1 MSSTEDVIKRILAL
15 KPTLTREAVERL
27 IQEEKAKAAGL
38 LTDEAAA
45 HLVASN
51 LGMDG
56 AGERIEAKLKI
67 GALTSGLN
75 DVSLTGRVLHVF
87 LPPRTFQRADGRQG
101 KVLRMLIG
109 DATGIVAVV
118 FWDDKADHIVASKV
132 SRGKIIRVLH
142 GYSRERQGTGEVEIN
157 VGNRGTVYM
166 EPLDAVDAEFPQM
179 DSFFKTPAQISAT
192 GAVNVEGVIMGRSPP
207 TTFKRKDG
215 TDGKVARLNLEEG
228 GRQIT
233 AVLWDDKVDE
243 AAKWGDGTR
252 VRIIG
257 ANSKVRQ
264 GGGFEVHLNRG
275 SEVEVL
281 EEGVLPKEPLSMWS
295 KIGEL
300 RDGMRS
306 VSVAGRVLSVNE
318 PREFTKKDG
327 TKGRVAS
334 VVLEDETGIVR
345 LSLWDDDVNALGDMP
360 VGTVVAVENGYTRAG
375 FGNTIDL
382 NVGRLGTMK
391 INPDGVTVEK
401 IDAAER
407 VTQIK
412 NLQEGQKNVTVEGQ
426 LLDDPVSREVNTM
439 RGPTNVV
446 SFRVDDGSG
455 EARISLWRE
464 HGKAVEDLT
473 AGARIRLENCN
484 IREPFD
490 ELMQV
495 TSTQF
500 TRITVLKK

>member
-1 MSSTEDVIKRILAL
+1 MSSTEDVIKRILIL
-15 KPTLTREAVERL
+15 KPNLTREAVERL
-27 IQEEKAKAAGL
+27 IQEEKVKAAGL

-51 LGMDG
+51 LGMDS

-75 DVSLTGRVLHVF
+75 DVSLTGRVLHIF
-87 LPPRTFQRADGRQG
+87 PPRTFQRADGRQG

-118 FWDDKADHIVASKV
+118 FWDEKADHIVVSKV

-142 GYSRERQGTGEVEIN
+142 GYSRERQGTGEVEVN

-166 EPLDAVDAEFPQM
+166 EPLDAVDSEFPQRE
-179 DSFFKTPAQISAT
+179 SFFKTPGQISAT

-207 TTFKRKDG
+207 STFARKDG
-215 TDGKVARLNLEEG
+215 TEGKVARLALEEG

-233 AVLWDDKVDE
+233 VVLWDEKVDE
-243 AAKWGDGTR
+243 VGKLNDGTR

-257 ANSKVRQ
+257 ANSKIRQ
-264 GGGFEVHLNRG
+264 GGGFEVHLNRS
-275 SEVEVL
+275 SEVEVI
-281 EEGVLPKEPLSMWS
+281 EEGVLPNEPLSQWS
-295 KIGEL
+295 KIAEL

-306 VSVAGRVLSVNE
+306 VSVAGKVTSIGE
-318 PREFTKKDG
+318 PREFTRKDG

-334 VVLEDETGIVR
+334 VVLEDETGVIR
-345 LSLWDDDVNALGDMP
+345 LSLWDDDVNALSDMP

-375 FGNTIDL
+375 YSNSTDL
-382 NVGRLGTMK
+382 NVGRFGSLK
-391 INPDGVTVEK
+391 INPANVHVETL
-401 IDAAER
+401 DAADR
-407 VTQIK
+407 VTEIRD
-412 NLQEGQKNVTVEGQ
+412 LREGQKNITVEGQ
-426 LLDDPVSREVNTM
+426 LLDDPISREVNTM

-446 SFRVDDGSG
+446 SFRVDDGTG

-464 HGKAVEDLT
+464 HSKAVEGLT

-490 ELMQV
+490 GLMQV

-500 TRITVLKK
+500 TRVTVLKK

>member
-1 MSSTEDVIKRILAL
+1 MSATEDVIKRILAV
-15 KPTLTREAVERL
+15 KPNLTREAVERL
-27 IQEEKAKAAGL
+27 IQEEKTKASGL

-75 DVSLTGRVLHVF
+75 DVSLTGRVLHLF
-87 LPPRTFQRADGRQG
+87 PSRTFQRADGRQG

-118 FWDDKADHIVASKV
+118 FWDDKADHIIASKV
-132 SRGKIIRVLH
+132 TRGKIIRVLH
-142 GYSRERQGTGEVEIN
+142 GYSRERQGSGEVEVN
-157 VGNRGTVYM
+157 VGNRGSVYM
-166 EPLDAVDAEFPQM
+166 EPLDVVDSEFPQM
-179 DSFFKTPAQISAT
+179 DSFFKTPGQISAI
-192 GAVNVEGVIMGRSPP
+192 GAINVEGVIMGRSPQS
-207 TTFKRKDG
+207 TFTRKDG
-215 TDGKVARLNLEEG
+215 TEGKVVRLTLEEG

-233 AVLWDDKVDE
+233 AVLWDEKVEE
-243 AAKWGDGTR
+243 AAKLSDGTR

-257 ANSKVRQ
+257 ANAKVRQ
-264 GGGFEVHLNRG
+264 GGGFEIHLNRN

-281 EEGVLPKEPLSMWS
+281 EEGVLPHEPLNQWS

-300 RDGMRS
+300 KDGMRS
-306 VSVAGRVLSVNE
+306 VSVAGKVTSVGE
-318 PREFTKKDG
+318 PREFTRKDG

-334 VVLEDETGIVR
+334 VVLEDETGVIR
-345 LSLWDDDVNALGDMP
+345 LSLWDDDVNALSDMP
-360 VGTVVAVENGYTRAG
+360 IGTIVAVENGYTRAG
-375 FGNTIDL
+375 YGNSTDL

-391 INPDGVTVEK
+391 INPPEVQIE
-401 IDAAER
+401 ILDAADR
-407 VTQIK
+407 ITQIK
-412 NLQEGQKNVTVEGQ
+412 DLKEGQKNITVEGQ
-426 LLDDPVSREVNTM
+426 LLDDPISREVNTM
-439 RGPTNVV
+439 RGPTNVM
-446 SFRVDDGSG
+446 SFRVDDGTG

-464 HGKAVEDLT
+464 HGKAVEGLT
-473 AGARIRLENCN
+473 AGARILLENCN

-490 ELMQV
+490 GLMQV

-500 TRITVLKK
+500 TRIKVLKK

>member
-1 MSSTEDVIKRILAL
+1 MSSTEDVIKRILAV
-15 KPTLTREAVERL
+15 KPTLTREIVERL
-27 IQEEKAKAAGL
+27 IQEEKGKAAGL

-45 HLVASN
+45 HLVASS

-56 AGERIEAKLKI
+56 AGEKIEAKLKI

-75 DVSLTGRVLHVF
+75 DVSLTGRVLNIYA
-87 LPPRTFQRADGRQG
+87 PRTFQRADGRQG

-109 DATGIVAVV
+109 DATGMVAVV

-132 SRGKIIRVLH
+132 TKGKIIRVLH
-142 GYSRERQGTGEVEIN
+142 GYSRERQGTGEIEVN
-157 VGNRGTVYM
+157 VGNRGSVYM
-166 EPLDAVDAEFPQM
+166 EPLDVVDSEFPQM
-179 DSFFKTPAQISAT
+179 DSFFKTPGQVSAT
-192 GAVNVEGVIMGRSPP
+192 GAVNVEGVIMGRSQP
-207 TTFKRKDG
+207 TTFARKDG
-215 TDGKVARLNLEEG
+215 TEGKVSRLTLEEG

-233 AVLWDDKVDE
+233 VVLWDDKVE
-243 AAKWGDGTR
+243 EVGKLGDGTR
-252 VRIIG
+252 VRIVG

-264 GGGFEVHLNRG
+264 GGGFEIHLNWG
-275 SEVEVL
+275 STVEVL
-281 EEGVLPKEPLSMWS
+281 EEGVLPREPLSMWT

-306 VSVAGRVLSVNE
+306 VSVAGRVLSVNS
-318 PREFTKKDG
+318 PREFARKDG
-327 TKGRVAS
+327 TKGQVAS

-345 LSLWDDDVNALGDMP
+345 LSLWDDDVNALSDMP

-382 NVGRLGTMK
+382 NVGRNGTMK
-391 INPDGVTVEK
+391 INPDGVKVDK
-401 IDAAER
+401 LDAADR

-412 NLQEGQKNVTVEGQ
+412 NLKEGQKNVTVEGQ
-426 LLDDPVSREVNTM
+426 LLDDPISREVNTM

-446 SFRVDDGSG
+446 SFRIDDGSG

-464 HGKAVEDLT
+464 HGKAVEGLT
-473 AGARIRLENCN
+473 AGARIRMENCN

-490 ELMQV
+490 GLMQV
-495 TSTQF
+495 TSTQY
-500 TRITVLKK
+500 TKITVLKK

>member
-1 MSSTEDVIKRILAL
+1 MSSTEDVIKRILAV
-15 KPTLTREAVERL
+15 KPNLTREAVERL

-38 LTDEAAA
+38 LMDEAAA

-75 DVSLTGRVLHVF
+75 DVSLTGRVIQVF
-87 LPPRTFQRADGRQG
+87 PPRTFPRADGRQG
-101 KVLRMLIG
+101 KVLKMLIG

-118 FWDDKADHIVASKV
+118 FWDDKADHIIASKV

-142 GYSRERQGTGEVEIN
+142 GYSRERQGTGEVEVN
-157 VGNRGTVYM
+157 VGNRGSVYM
-166 EPLDAVDAEFPQM
+166 EPLDAVDAEFPNM
-179 DSFFKTPAQISAT
+179 GSFFKTPGQVSST
-192 GAVNVEGVIMGRSPP
+192 GAVNVEGVIMGKSPSS
-207 TTFKRKDG
+207 TFTRKDG
-215 TDGKVARLNLEEG
+215 TEGKVIRLSLEEG

-233 AVLWDDKVDE
+233 AVLWDEKVEE
-243 AAKWGDGTR
+243 AAKLGDGTR

-264 GGGFEVHLNRG
+264 GGGFEVHLNRT
-275 SEVEVL
+275 SEVEIL
-281 EEGVLPKEPLSMWS
+281 EEGVLPLEPLSHWT

-300 RDGMRS
+300 KDGMRG
-306 VSVAGRVLSVNE
+306 VSTAGKVISIGE
-318 PREFTKKDG
+318 PREFTRKDG

-345 LSLWDDDVNALGDMP
+345 LSLWDDDVNSLSDMP
-360 VGTVVAVENGYTRAG
+360 IGAVVAVENGYTRAG
-375 FGNTIDL
+375 YGNSIDL

-391 INPDGVTVEK
+391 INPSDVHVETL
-401 IDAAER
+401 DSADR
-407 VTQIK
+407 VTQISDLK
-412 NLQEGQKNVTVEGQ
+412 EGQNNITVEGQ
-426 LLDDPVSREVNTM
+426 LLDDPISREVNTM

-446 SFRVDDGSG
+446 SFRVDDGTG
-455 EARISLWRE
+455 EARVSLWRE
-464 HGKAVEDLT
+464 HGKAVEGLT
-473 AGARIRLENCN
+473 AGARVRLENCN

-490 ELMQV
+490 GLIQV

-500 TRITVLKK
+500 TRVTVVKK

>member
-1 MSSTEDVIKRILAL
+1 MS
-15 KPTLTREAVERL
+15 
-27 IQEEKAKAAGL
+27 
-38 LTDEAAA
+38 
-45 HLVASN
+45 
-51 LGMDG
+51 
-56 AGERIEAKLKI
+56 
-67 GALTSGLN
+67 
-75 DVSLTGRVLHVF
+75 
-87 LPPRTFQRADGRQG
+87 
-101 KVLRMLIG
+101 
-109 DATGIVAVV
+109 
-118 FWDDKADHIVASKV
+118 
-132 SRGKIIRVLH
+132 
-142 GYSRERQGTGEVEIN
+142 
-157 VGNRGTVYM
+157 
-166 EPLDAVDAEFPQM
+166 
-179 DSFFKTPAQISAT
+179 
-192 GAVNVEGVIMGRSPP
+192 RSPKS
-207 TTFKRKDG
+207 TFTRKDG
-215 TDGKVARLNLEEG
+215 TEGKVARLTIEEG

-233 AVLWDDKVDE
+233 AVLWDEKVEE
-243 AAKWGDGTR
+243 AEKWGDGTR

-264 GGGFEVHLNRG
+264 GGGFEVHLNRS
-275 SEVEVL
+275 SEVEIL
-281 EEGVLPKEPLSMWS
+281 EEGALPHEPVSIWS

-300 RDGMRS
+300 REGMHS

-318 PREFTKKDG
+318 PREFTRKDS

-345 LSLWDDDVNALGDMP
+345 LSLWDDDVNALSDMP

-391 INPDGVTVEK
+391 VNPADVHVAE
-401 IDAAER
+401 IDTAER
-407 VTQIK
+407 TTQIK

-446 SFRVDDGSG
+446 SFRVDDGTG
-455 EARISLWRE
+455 ETRISLWKE
-464 HGKAVEDLT
+464 HGKAVEGLT

-490 ELMQV
+490 GLMQV

-500 TRITVLKK
+500 TKITVLKK

>member
-1 MSSTEDVIKRILAL
+1 MSSTEDIIKRILAV
-15 KPTLTREAVERL
+15 KPTLTREIVERL
-27 IQEEKAKAAGL
+27 IQEEKGKAAGL

-45 HLVASN
+45 HLVASS

-75 DVSLTGRVLHVF
+75 DVSLTGRVLHIY
-87 LPPRTFQRADGRQG
+87 PSRTFQRADGRQG

-109 DATGIVAVV
+109 DATGMVAVV
-118 FWDDKADHIVASKV
+118 FWDDKADHIIASKV

-142 GYSRERQGTGEVEIN
+142 GYSRERQGTGEVEVN
-157 VGNRGTVYM
+157 VGNRGSVYM
-166 EPLDAVDAEFPQM
+166 EPLDVVDSEFPQM
-179 DSFFKTPAQISAT
+179 DSFFKTPGQIGAT
-192 GAVNVEGVIMGRSPP
+192 GAVNLKGVIMGRSTPS
-207 TTFKRKDG
+207 TFTRKDG
-215 TDGKVARLNLEEG
+215 TEGKVARLTIEEG

-243 AAKWGDGTR
+243 AAKLGDGTR
-252 VRIIG
+252 VRVIG
-257 ANSKVRQ
+257 AVSKVRQ
-264 GGGFEVHLNRG
+264 GGGFEVHLNRS

-281 EEGVLPKEPLSMWS
+281 EEGVLPHEPLSKWT

-306 VSVAGRVLSVNE
+306 VSAIGRVLSITE
-318 PREFTKKDG
+318 PREFTRKDG

-345 LSLWDDDVNALGDMP
+345 LSLWDDDVNALSDMP
-360 VGTVVAVENGYTRAG
+360 VGTVVVVENGYTRAG

-382 NVGRLGTMK
+382 NVGRQGTMK
-391 INPDGVTVEK
+391 INPEGVTVETL
-401 IDAAER
+401 DAADR

-412 NLQEGQKNVTVEGQ
+412 DLQEGQKNVTVEGQ
-426 LLDDPVSREVNTM
+426 LLDDPISREVNTM

-464 HGKAVEDLT
+464 HGKAVEGLA

-490 ELMQV
+490 GLMQV

-500 TRITVLKK
+500 TKITVLKK

>member
-1 MSSTEDVIKRILAL
+1 MSSTEDVIKRILAI
-15 KPTLTREAVERL
+15 KPTLTREIVERL
-27 IQEEKAKAAGL
+27 IQEEKGKAAGL

-45 HLVASN
+45 HLVASS

-75 DVSLTGRVLHVF
+75 DVSLTGRVLNIY
-87 LPPRTFQRADGRQG
+87 PSRTFQRADGRQG

-109 DATGIVAVV
+109 DATGMVAVV

-132 SRGKIIRVLH
+132 TKGKIIRVLH
-142 GYSRERQGTGEVEIN
+142 GYSRERQGTGEIEVN
-157 VGNRGTVYM
+157 VGNRGSVYM
-166 EPLDAVDAEFPQM
+166 EPLDVTDAEFPKM
-179 DSFFKTPAQISAT
+179 DSFFKTPGQISAT
-192 GAVNVEGVIMGRSPP
+192 GAVNIEGVIMGRSQP
-207 TTFKRKDG
+207 TTFNRKDG
-215 TDGKVARLNLEEG
+215 TEGRVSRLTLEEG

-233 AVLWDDKVDE
+233 AVLWDEKVDE
-243 AAKWGDGTR
+243 VGKLGDGTR
-252 VRIIG
+252 VRIVG

-264 GGGFEVHLNRG
+264 GGGFEIHLNKG

-281 EEGVLPKEPLSMWS
+281 EEGVLPHEPLSMWT

-306 VSVAGRVLSVNE
+306 VSVAGRVLNVNE
-318 PREFTKKDG
+318 PREFARKDG

-382 NVGRLGTMK
+382 NVGRMGTMK

-401 IDAAER
+401 IDAADR

-412 NLQEGQKNVTVEGQ
+412 NLKEGQKNITVEGQ
-426 LLDDPVSREVNTM
+426 LLDDPISREVNTM

-446 SFRVDDGSG
+446 SFRIDDGSG

-464 HGKAVEDLT
+464 HGKAVEGLT
-473 AGARIRLENCN
+473 SGARIRLENCN

-490 ELMQV
+490 GLMQV

-500 TRITVLKK
+500 TKITVLKK

>member
-1 MSSTEDVIKRILAL
+1 MSATEDVIKRILAM
-15 KPTLTREAVERL
+15 KPTLTREIVERM
-27 IQEEKAKAAGL
+27 IQEEKGKAAGL

-45 HLVASN
+45 HLVASS

-132 SRGKIIRVLH
+132 GRDKIIRVLH
-142 GYSRERQGTGEVEIN
+142 GYSRERQGTGEVEVN

-166 EPLDAVDAEFPQM
+166 EPLDAVDAEFPKM
-179 DSFFKTPAQISAT
+179 DAFFKTPGQISAT
-192 GAVNVEGVIMGRSPP
+192 GAVNVEGVIMGRSQ
-207 TTFKRKDG
+207 TSTFARKDG
-215 TDGKVARLNLEEG
+215 TEGKVARLTLEEG
-228 GRQIT
+228 GRQIA
-233 AVLWDDKVDE
+233 AVLWDEKVDE

-264 GGGFEVHLNRG
+264 GGGFEVHLNRS
-275 SEVEVL
+275 SEVEIL
-281 EEGVLPKEPLSMWS
+281 EEGVLPREPLSMWT

-306 VSVAGRVLSVNE
+306 VSVAGRVMSVNE
-318 PREFTKKDG
+318 PREFSRKDG

-345 LSLWDDDVNALGDMP
+345 LSLWDDDVNALSDMP

-382 NVGRLGTMK
+382 NVGKMGTMK
-391 INPDGVTVEK
+391 INPDGVKVEK

-412 NLQEGQKNVTVEGQ
+412 NLHEGDKNLTVEGQ
-426 LLDDPVSREVNTM
+426 LLDDPISREVNTM

-455 EARISLWRE
+455 EARISLWRD
-464 HGKAVEDLT
+464 HGKAVEGLT

-490 ELMQV
+490 GLMQV
-495 TSTQF
+495 TSTQY
-500 TRITVLKK
+500 TKITILKK

>member
-1 MSSTEDVIKRILAL
+1 MSSTEDVIKRILAV
-15 KPTLTREAVERL
+15 KPNLTREAVERL

-87 LPPRTFQRADGRQG
+87 PPRTFQRADGRQG

-118 FWDDKADHIVASKV
+118 FWDDKADHIIASKV
-132 SRGKIIRVLH
+132 ARGKIIRILH
-142 GYSRERQGTGEVEIN
+142 GYSRERQGTGEVEVN
-157 VGNRGTVYM
+157 VGNRGSVYM

-179 DSFFKTPAQISAT
+179 DSFFKTPGQVSAT
-192 GAVNVEGVIMGRSPP
+192 GAVNVEGVIMGRSPSS
-207 TTFKRKDG
+207 TFTRKDG
-215 TDGKVARLNLEEG
+215 TEGKVIRLSLEEG

-233 AVLWDDKVDE
+233 VVLWDEKVEE
-243 AAKWGDGTR
+243 AAKLGDGTR

-264 GGGFEVHLNRG
+264 GGGFEIHLNRS
-275 SEVEVL
+275 SEIEVL
-281 EEGVLPKEPLSMWS
+281 EEGVLPHEPLSHWT

-306 VSVAGRVLSVNE
+306 VSAAGRVISIGE
-318 PREFTKKDG
+318 PREFTRKDG

-360 VGTVVAVENGYTRAG
+360 VGTIVAVENGYTRAG
-375 FGNTIDL
+375 YGNSIDL

-391 INPDGVTVEK
+391 INPTDVHVETL
-401 IDAAER
+401 DAADR
-407 VTQIK
+407 VTEIK
-412 NLQEGQKNVTVEGQ
+412 DLQEGQKNIT
-426 LLDDPVSREVNTM
+426 SRRATP
-439 RGPTNVV
+439 RR
-446 SFRVDDGSG
+446 S
-455 EARISLWRE
+455 
-464 HGKAVEDLT
+464 HK
-473 AGARIRLENCN
+473 
-484 IREPFD
+484 
-490 ELMQV
+490 
-495 TSTQF
+495 
-500 TRITVLKK
+500 

>member
-1 MSSTEDVIKRILAL
+1 MSSTEDVIKRILAV
-15 KPTLTREAVERL
+15 KPNLTREAVERL

-87 LPPRTFQRADGRQG
+87 PPRTFQRADGRQG

-118 FWDDKADHIVASKV
+118 FWDDKADHIIASKV
-132 SRGKIIRVLH
+132 VRNKIIRVLH

-157 VGNRGTVYM
+157 VGNRGSVYM

-179 DSFFKTPAQISAT
+179 DSFYKTPGQVSAT
-192 GAVNVEGVIMGRSPP
+192 GAVNIEGVIMGRSPP
-207 TTFKRKDG
+207 STFKRKDG
-215 TDGKVARLNLEEG
+215 TEGKVIRLSLEEG

-233 AVLWDDKVDE
+233 AVLWDEKVEE
-243 AAKWGDGTR
+243 AVKLGDGTR

-264 GGGFEVHLNRG
+264 GGGFEVHLNRS

-281 EEGVLPKEPLSMWS
+281 EEGVLPREPLSHWT

-306 VSVAGRVLSVNE
+306 VNAAGRVISIGE
-318 PREFTKKDG
+318 PREFTRRDG

-360 VGTVVAVENGYTRAG
+360 IGTVVAVENGYTRAG
-375 FGNTIDL
+375 FGNSIDL
-382 NVGRLGTMK
+382 NVGRLGSMK
-391 INPDGVTVEK
+391 INPADVQVEK
-401 IDAAER
+401 LDAADR
-407 VTQIK
+407 VTEIK
-412 NLQEGQKNVTVEGQ
+412 DLQEGRKNITVEGQ
-426 LLDDPVSREVNTM
+426 LLDDPISREVNTM
-439 RGPTNVV
+439 RGPVNVV
-446 SFRVDDGSG
+446 SFRIDDGTG

-464 HGKAVEDLT
+464 HGKAVEGVT
-473 AGARIRLENCN
+473 AGARVRLENCN

-490 ELMQV
+490 GLMQV

>member
-1 MSSTEDVIKRILAL
+1 MSATEDVIKRILAI
-15 KPTLTREAVERL
+15 KPNLTREAVERL

-87 LPPRTFQRADGRQG
+87 PSRTFQRADGRQG

-132 SRGKIIRVLH
+132 TRGKIIRVLH
-142 GYSRERQGTGEVEIN
+142 GYSRERQGTGEVEVN
-157 VGNRGTVYM
+157 VGNRGSVYM

-179 DSFFKTPAQISAT
+179 NSFFKNPGQVIAT
-192 GAVNVEGVIMGRSPP
+192 GAVNVEAVIMGRSP
-207 TTFKRKDG
+207 TSTFTRKDG
-215 TDGKVARLNLEEG
+215 TEGKVARLNLEEG

-233 AVLWDDKVDE
+233 AVLWDEKVDE
-243 AAKWGDGTR
+243 VGKWGDGTR
-252 VRIIG
+252 IRIIG

-264 GGGFEVHLNRG
+264 GGGFEVHINRG

-281 EEGVLPKEPLSMWS
+281 EEGVLPHEPLSQWS

-306 VSVAGRVLSVNE
+306 VSVAGRVTSVGE
-318 PREFTKKDG
+318 PREFTRKDG

-334 VVLEDETGIVR
+334 VVLEDETGVIR
-345 LSLWDDDVNALGDMP
+345 LSLWDDDVNALSDMP

-375 FGNTIDL
+375 FGNTTDL

-391 INPDGVTVEK
+391 VNPADVHVE
-401 IDAAER
+401 ILDAAER

-412 NLQEGQKNVTVEGQ
+412 DLQEGQKNITVEGQ
-426 LLDDPVSREVNTM
+426 LLDDPISREVNTM
-439 RGPTNVV
+439 RGSTNVV
-446 SFRVDDGSG
+446 SFRVDDGTG
-455 EARISLWRE
+455 EVRISLWRE
-464 HGKAVEDLT
+464 HGKAVEGLT

-490 ELMQV
+490 GLMQV

>member
-1 MSSTEDVIKRILAL
+1 MSATEDVIKRILAV
-15 KPTLTREAVERL
+15 KPNLTREAVERL

-87 LPPRTFQRADGRQG
+87 PSRTFQRADGRQG

-132 SRGKIIRVLH
+132 TRGKIIRVLH
-142 GYSRERQGTGEVEIN
+142 GYSRERQGTGEVEVN

-179 DSFFKTPAQISAT
+179 DSFFKTPGQISAT
-192 GAVNVEGVIMGRSPP
+192 GAVNVEGVIMSRSPKS
-207 TTFKRKDG
+207 TFTRKDG
-215 TDGKVARLNLEEG
+215 TEGKVARLTIEEG

-233 AVLWDDKVDE
+233 AVLWDEKVEE
-243 AAKWGDGTR
+243 AEKWGDGTR

-264 GGGFEVHLNRG
+264 GGGFEVHLNRS
-275 SEVEVL
+275 SEVEIL
-281 EEGVLPKEPLSMWS
+281 EEGALPHEPVSIWS

-300 RDGMRS
+300 REGMRS

-318 PREFTKKDG
+318 PRG
-327 TKGRVAS
+327 
-334 VVLEDETGIVR
+334 
-345 LSLWDDDVNALGDMP
+345 
-360 VGTVVAVENGYTRAG
+360 
-375 FGNTIDL
+375 
-382 NVGRLGTMK
+382 
-391 INPDGVTVEK
+391 
-401 IDAAER
+401 
-407 VTQIK
+407 QH
-412 NLQEGQKNVTVEGQ
+412 EG
-426 LLDDPVSREVNTM
+426 PR
-439 RGPTNVV
+439 
-446 SFRVDDGSG
+446 SFRRPRG
-455 EARISLWRE
+455 
-464 HGKAVEDLT
+464 
-473 AGARIRLENCN
+473 
-484 IREPFD
+484 
-490 ELMQV
+490 
-495 TSTQF
+495 
-500 TRITVLKK
+500 

>member
-1 MSSTEDVIKRILAL
+1 MSATEDVIKRILAI
-15 KPTLTREAVERL
+15 KPNLTREAVERL

-87 LPPRTFQRADGRQG
+87 PARTFQRADGRQG

-118 FWDDKADHIVASKV
+118 FWDDKADHIIASKV
-132 SRGKIIRVLH
+132 TRGKIIRVLH
-142 GYSRERQGTGEVEIN
+142 GYSRERQGTGEVEVN
-157 VGNRGTVYM
+157 VGNRGNVYM
-166 EPLDAVDAEFPQM
+166 EPLDVVDAEFPQM
-179 DSFFKTPAQISAT
+179 DSFFKTPGQISAT
-192 GAVNVEGVIMGRSPP
+192 GAVNIEGVIMGHSPP
-207 TTFKRKDG
+207 STFTRKDG
-215 TDGKVARLNLEEG
+215 TEGKVARLNLEEG
-228 GRQIT
+228 GRQII

-243 AAKWGDGTR
+243 VGKLGDGTR

-264 GGGFEVHLNRG
+264 GGGFEVHLNRS

-281 EEGVLPKEPLSMWS
+281 EEGVLPHEPLSQWS

-306 VSVAGRVLSVNE
+306 VSVAGRVTSVGE
-318 PREFTKKDG
+318 PREFTRKDG

-334 VVLEDETGIVR
+334 VVLEDETGVIR

-360 VGTVVAVENGYTRAG
+360 VGTVVAVESGYTRAG
-375 FGNTIDL
+375 YGNSIDL

-391 INPDGVTVEK
+391 INPADVHVETL
-401 IDAAER
+401 DASDR

-412 NLQEGQKNVTVEGQ
+412 DLQEGQKNISVEGQ
-426 LLDDPVSREVNTM
+426 LLDDPISREVNTM

-446 SFRVDDGSG
+446 SFRVDDGTG
-455 EARISLWRE
+455 EARISLWRD
-464 HGKAVEDLT
+464 HGKTVEGLA

-490 ELMQV
+490 GLMQV

-500 TRITVLKK
+500 TRVTVLKK